1 MSTTGKWSK
10 IALASQTIIL
20 ATVIGLPIFV
30 STEANFEDKA
40 TSNIQVSS
48 DSISAPTNLKV
59 ASVTVGQ
66 TDLSWTASPSTFT
79 TGYRIYRAESAYGPW
94 AAIADVSGRTTV
106 KYIDKN
112 IGTKKW
118 FYRVE
123 STWDNWVSTSPG
135 YEAPPA
141 VGRSF
146 YDTFKTLGNLDGRI
160 TGDGSSVWQVWS
172 GSISVQNNPGGV
184 SAFGS
189 GYIAGATPR
198 PAVAVV
204 RTPTQDARIFEADF
218 DGSEGV
224 VLRGKDPLN
233 YIYVGGAVGG
243 KSDDGS
249 FEISEY
255 RNGVRTVLKSI
266 SSGPTNKDFRI
277 EIQGNQIRAYVDA
290 KNGVNTSGTLYM
302 SATSDFLYGDPTAT
316 YFGIGF
322 NGDFGNMGFYFDA
335 Y

>member
-1 MSTTGKWSK
+1 MSK
-10 IALASQTIIL
+10 IGVWDKAIVGTEALVL
-20 ATVIGLPIFV
+20 ATVIALSQSVLSESSFQDTAA
-30 STEANFEDKA
+30 STITVA
-40 TSNIQVSS
+40 S

-106 KYIDKN
+106 KYVDKN

-123 STWDNWVSTSPG
+123 STWDNWVSTSPS
-135 YEAPPA
+135 YEAPPP

-146 YDTFKTLGNLDGRI
+146 YDTFKTLGDLDGRI

-189 GYIAGATPR
+189 GYVAGASPK

-233 YIYVGGAVGG
+233 FIYAGGAVGG
-243 KSDDGS
+243 ASDDGS

-266 SSGPTNKDFRI
+266 PSGPTNKDFRI
-277 EIQGNQIRAYVDA
+277 EIQGTQIRAYVDA

-302 SATSDFLYGDPTAT
+302 SATSSFLYGDPTAT

-322 NGDFGNMGFYFDA
+322 NGSFGNMGFYFDA